1 MKTTAFLEQQ
11 FTNIHALFANIAGD
25 ISEEEWRQ
33 RPDPGQNRI
42 GFTVWH
48 IPRTQDNF
56 VHGWVQGLPEVLNQP
71 EWSHWAPLRPLGIG
85 VGITGAEADGVA
97 VIATREDVLA
107 YEEAVF
113 HALMQWLRSVGDD
126 DLDAIPDVARHLAPF
141 PQYQTLLYLE
151 ETDGLRGQ
159 PVWNLLMRPCIGHI
173 HRHLGEL
180 ELAKSLVR
188 SRTRGG

>member
-11 FTNIHALFANIAGD
+11 FTNIHALFTTIAGD
-25 ISEEEWRQ
+25 IAEEEWLQ
-33 RPDPGQNRI
+33 RPGPGQNRI

-56 VHGWVQGLPEVLNQP
+56 VHGWVQGLVEVLYRP
-71 EWSHWAPLRPLGIG
+71 EWSHWATFRQLGIG
-85 VGITGAEADGVA
+85 VGIAGAEADGVA
-97 VIATREDVLA
+97 AATTRDDVMA

-113 HALMQWLRSVGDD
+113 LAIVQWLHSICDD
-126 DLDAIPDVARHLAPF
+126 ELDTIPDVARHLAPF
-141 PQYQTLLYLE
+141 PHYQTPSYLA
-151 ETDGLRGQ
+151 ETEGLRGR
-159 PVWNLLMRPCIGHI
+159 PVWDMLMRPCIGHI

-188 SRTRGG
+188 STAPAG